1 MARRYDEAQAHPGP
15 FCVAAAVPKAAPLV
29 RISKLLNLN
38 QVLQS
43 WTRNTL
49 FVEVHGIVR

>member
-29 RISKLLNLN
+29 RIAKLLNLN

-43 WTRNTL
+43 WKTL